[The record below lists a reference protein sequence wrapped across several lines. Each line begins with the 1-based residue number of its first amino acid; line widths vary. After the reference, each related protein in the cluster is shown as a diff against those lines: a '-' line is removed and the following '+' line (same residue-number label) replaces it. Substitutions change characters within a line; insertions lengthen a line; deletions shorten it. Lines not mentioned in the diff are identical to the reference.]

1 MTHKTFTYT
10 LCARRF
16 MKNKFRIDKSR
27 NVKKFITSAAA
38 GLLLA
43 SSGVVMFKCG
53 WTSGLRTHTVAYGK
67 LLPTTV

>member
-10 LCARRF
+10 LCARRL
-16 MKNKFRIDKSR
+16 MKNKFRNDEATNIT
-27 NVKKFITSAAA
+27 KFITSAAA

-43 SSGVVMFKCG
+43 SSGVVMFKCVR
-53 WTSGLRTHTVAYGK
+53 TSGLWTHTVAYGK